1 MRYIR
6 TTVYFTVFALLVG
19 CSTNMLEGTVEGI
32 RVTVVA
38 ADGPTPVYDVKVT
51 VKGETEDFYAG
62 KRSSVDGTV
71 SFNGMPDGD
80 YSLDAE
86 SKNGI
91 LIGKMRINVDEGR
104 SADGLYF
111 QLNTKNDGARI
122 LMVNGTYDRVG
133 DTMER
138 LGYLYTTIDAEDLAD
153 PDTFATADALILN
166 SGCSEGPAQDQAVID
181 NIRAFVEGGGRLIVS
196 GRANDYVDAVW
207 PNAITYVD
215 GASGSGL
222 QETTVSFDN
231 GDLNSYMLGNAV
243 TVMYRIEGFPVMTGT
258 TGIVLASGD
267 VKHSGGTAADAP
279 LAVSFARGG
288 GMVTYTNFTWFEQDN
303 AEDAARRLLNYVIA
317 NR

>member
-1 MRYIR
+1 MKYIR
-6 TTVYFTVFALLVG
+6 TVVYFTVFALLVG
-19 CSTNMLEGTVEGI
+19 CSTNLLEGTVEGI
-32 RVTVVA
+32 RVTVIA
-38 ADGPTPVYDVKVT
+38 ADGPTPVYDAKVT
-51 VKGETEDFYAG
+51 VEGETEDFKAQ

-71 SFNGMPDGD
+71 SFDGMPDDD

-86 SKNGI
+86 SKNGV
-91 LIGKMRINVDEGR
+91 LVGKMRVNVYDGR

-111 QLNTKNDGARI
+111 QLSTKADGACV

-138 LGYLYTTIDAEDLAD
+138 LGYLYTTVDAEDLAD
-153 PDTFATADALILN
+153 PDTFAAADALILN
-166 SGCSEGPAQDQAVID
+166 SGCGEGPAQDQAVID
-181 NIRAFVEGGGRLIVS
+181 NIRAFVDGGGRLIVS

-207 PNAITYVD
+207 PNAITYID

-222 QETTVSFDN
+222 QQTTVSFDY
-231 GDLNSYMLGNAV
+231 GDLNSYMLGNPV
-243 TVMYRIEGFPVMTGT
+243 TVKYKVEGFPVMTGT

-279 LAVSFARGG
+279 VIVSFARGE
-288 GMVTYTNFTWFEQDN
+288 GMVTYTNFAWFEQDH
-303 AEDAARRLLNYVIA
+303 AEDVARRLFNYIIA